1 MLQELSI
8 KNFAI
13 IEKLNIA
20 FDDGMSVL
28 TGETGAGKSIIID
41 AVGLLAGGRASV
53 DFIRKGATKA
63 SIQGLFVLPKSSVT
77 FEVLSDLGIDHAD
90 QQVVID
96 RELNKNGH
104 NTSRVNGTLVNTT
117 TLKRIGETM
126 VDIHG
131 QNEHQELMQ
140 PEKHLQLLDEY
151 KPNALAKLKQ
161 TYADK
166 YDEYRRL
173 RKLAIDKRDHA
184 QEWAQRVDMLTFQVQ
199 EIEDANLSPDEED
212 TLITER
218 DRLANY
224 QKIVTALES
233 SHEAI
238 DGGEDGSALDRIGAA
253 MASMQEIATLDPEY
267 QALSD
272 TIASAYYGLQ
282 DATNGLSSQ
291 LDNQEFDEGRLDEIE
306 ARLEVIHQ
314 LKRKYGDSVPKV
326 LAYFDKI
333 KVELDRMQGD
343 QDDDQT
349 LMTQLNKAKTAVQ
362 KAGNELSEMR
372 QKLAKQLEEAVHE
385 QLKALYM
392 EKAVFSVRFLKHEDT
407 PFFTTGID
415 NVEFYIQTNPGED
428 PKPLAKTASGGELS
442 RMMLAL
448 KTIFS
453 ENQGVTSIIFDE
465 VDTGVSGRVAQ
476 AIAEKIM
483 VIGRHSQVLC
493 ITHLPQVAAIADHQF
508 YIQKQINKGR
518 TKTSVDKLTTA
529 KRVTE
534 LARMLAGTTVTK
546 LTTEHASELLKMADA
561 EKKQLAES

>member
-13 IEKLNIA
+13 IEELNIA

-41 AVGLLAGGRASV
+41 AVGLLAGGRASSE
-53 DFIRKGATKA
+53 FIRKGAAKA
-63 SIQGLFVLPKSSVT
+63 SIQGLFTLPSGSVT
-77 FEVLSDLGIDHAD
+77 FTVLDDLGIDHAD
-90 QQVVID
+90 QQVIID

-104 NTSRVNGTLVNTT
+104 NTSRVNGSLVNTT

-151 KPNALAKLKQ
+151 QPTKLADLKQ
-161 TYADK
+161 TYTTQ
-166 YDEYRRL
+166 YTNYRRL
-173 RKLAIDKRDHA
+173 RKLAINKREHA
-184 QEWAQRVDMLTFQVQ
+184 QEWAQRVDMLKFQVQ
-199 EIEDANLSPDEED
+199 EIDDADLSVDEED
-212 TLITER
+212 HLISER

-233 SHEAI
+233 SYEAI
-238 DGGEDGSALDRIGAA
+238 NGGEDISALDQIGAA
-253 MASMQEIATLDPEY
+253 MTAMQDIGNLDPEY
-267 QALSD
+267 QTLSE
-272 TIASAYYGLQ
+272 TIANAYYGLQ
-282 DATNGLSSQ
+282 DAANGLSSQ
-291 LDNQEFDEGRLDEIE
+291 LANQEFDEGRLDEIE

-314 LKRKYGDSVPKV
+314 LKRKYGDSVASV
-326 LAYFDKI
+326 LKYYTKI
-333 KVELDRMQGD
+333 KAELDNMQGD
-343 QDDDQT
+343 QDNDEA
-349 LMTQLNKAKTAVQ
+349 LMTQLTEAKASLQ
-362 KAGNELSEMR
+362 KAGETLSSTR
-372 QKLAKQLEEAVHE
+372 QKQAKQLEKAVHE

-392 EKAVFSVRFLKHEDT
+392 EKAVFSVRFLKHDDT
-407 PFFTTGID
+407 PFFATGID
-415 NVEFYIQTNPGED
+415 DVEFYIQTNPGED

-483 VIGRHSQVLC
+483 VIGQHSQVLC

-508 YIQKQINKGR
+508 FIQKQIKAGR
-518 TKTSVDKLTTA
+518 TKTTVEKLTNA
-529 KRVTE
+529 ERVSE

-546 LTTEHASELLKMADA
+546 LTTEHASELLRMAAA
-561 EKKQLAES
+561 EKKQTGSR

>member
-13 IEKLNIA
+13 IEQLNIA

-41 AVGLLAGGRASV
+41 AVGLLAGGRASS

-63 SIQGLFVLPKSSVT
+63 VIQGLFVLPDTSPT
-77 FEVLSDLGIDHAD
+77 FALLTTLGIDYEDH
-90 QQVVID
+90 QIVID
-96 RELNKNGH
+96 RELNRNGH
-104 NTSRVNGTLVNTT
+104 NTSRVNGSLVNTT
-117 TLKRIGETM
+117 TLKQVGETM

-140 PEKHLQLLDEY
+140 PDKHLALLDEFQ
-151 KPNALAKLKQ
+151 PQALADLKATYQ
-161 TYADK
+161 TQYA
-166 YDEYRRL
+166 EYRRL
-173 RKLAIDKRDHA
+173 SALVTNKREHA
-184 QEWAQRVDMLTFQVQ
+184 QEWAQRFDMLTFQVQ
-199 EIEDANLSPDEED
+199 EIDDAQLQPDEED
-212 TLITER
+212 ALISER
-218 DRLANY
+218 DHLANY
-224 QKIVTALES
+224 QKIVTALEI

-238 DGGEDGSALDRIGAA
+238 DGGEDQSALDRIGSA
-253 MASMQEIATLDPEY
+253 MTAMQDIEPFDPAYATLSETL
-267 QALSD
+267 AN
-272 TIASAYYGLQ
+272 AYYGLQ
-282 DATNGLSSQ
+282 DVANGLSTQ
-291 LDNQEFDEGRLDEIE
+291 LDAQEFDEGRLDEIE

-314 LKRKYGDSVPKV
+314 LKRKYGDSITAI

-333 KVELDRMQGD
+333 KHERDNMQGA
-343 QDDDQT
+343 QADDDT
-349 LMTQLNKAKTAVQ
+349 LTEQLAAAKAALQ
-362 KAGNELSEMR
+362 DSGARLSEKR
-372 QKLAKQLEEAVHE
+372 HELAGQLETAIHE
-385 QLKALYM
+385 QLAALYM
-392 EKAVFSVRFLKHEDT
+392 AKAVFSVCFLAHPDT
-407 PFFTTGID
+407 TFYSTGID
-415 NVEFYIQTNPGED
+415 QIEFYIQTNPGED

-453 ENQGVTSIIFDE
+453 ETQGVTSIIFDE

-508 YIQKQINKGR
+508 YIQKQIVGTR
-518 TKTSVDKLTTA
+518 TKTTVERLTTA
-529 KRVTE
+529 NRVNE

-546 LTTEHASELLKMADA
+546 LATEHASELLKLADA
-561 EKKQLAES
+561 EKAALED